1 MLSSC
6 STQSCLWQRKEVV
19 RVSVGGKPRQSA
31 PKGTCVQGSCVQRFV
46 CTHNRVHPYT
56 QSMDTG
62 ESPKVNWITEQE
74 SERLLSLLDLTPDL
88 DKVLLALRSQLR
100 GGDGKVVSCL
110 GCVLN

>member
-1 MLSSC
+1 MYPSYILL
-6 STQSCLWQRKEVV
+6 TPDVGLMQTFIVQIG
-19 RVSVGGKPRQSA
+19 RVGLCA
-31 PKGTCVQGSCVQRFV
+31 QRFV
-46 CTHNRVHPYT
+46 CTHNRVHLYT

-88 DKVLLALRSQLR
+88 DKVLLALRSRLR

>member
-1 MLSSC
+1 MLSLC
-6 STQSCLWQRKEVV
+6 SMQSCLWQRKEVAQV
-19 RVSVGGKPRQSA
+19 RVGGKPHQSA
-31 PKGTCVQGSCVQRFV
+31 PEGTHVQGSCAQRFV
-46 CTHNRVHPYT
+46 YMHDCVHLYT

-74 SERLLSLLDLTPDL
+74 LERLLSLLDLTPDL